1 MATSS
6 TLSTI
11 ANTSTATFDAWVNEI
26 YTALVTNCGLTHIS
40 ATMDTSQM
48 AVPSTTNWNNTT
60 QTSFGYYMLTFN
72 DASGQGPLVTGA
84 TNPLVQVQG
93 GSGYDGGGSATFSS
107 VALAG
112 GSGTGAFASVV
123 VASGAITSVTPVV
136 GGNNFNLGDQMLITS
151 ANMVAAGASGGGT
164 GASAFVPQLTS
175 AASPVLIKMEF
186 GNAQFAGGTSPQ
198 IWLTVGSSWGGAGTI
213 SSAQNGAVTPR
224 SALLVGNA
232 APISA
237 TQAYVSRYMYN
248 STYGSLLLNFKQGG
262 VTNSALGS
270 ALIYRHTGT
279 NGFPISNG
287 VTVLTAYVVALAG
300 GGNANNGAAIHISY
314 TANNVLP
321 TSFVAAD
328 CIGWLSIQNI
338 FPGNNAFTLENGTV
352 FVFPTYTVDPVF
364 RYSNMNVIGALAD
377 IPLNATVSCDVIG
390 TASLTYIQIGAPF
403 AVSGNFAGQSQIIY
417 GVMALWQ

>member
-6 TLSTI
+6 TLSTL
-11 ANTSTATFDAWVNEI
+11 AHTSTAIFDAWVNEI

-48 AVPSTTNWNNTT
+48 AVPCVSNWNNTT
-60 QTSFGYYMLTFN
+60 QNSLGYYLFTFN
-72 DASGQGPLVTGA
+72 DALGQGPLVTGA

-123 VASGAITSVTPVV
+123 VAAGVITSVTPVV
-136 GGNNFNLGDQMLITS
+136 GGANFNLGDQMIITS

-175 AASPVLIKMEF
+175 AASPVLMKMEYGT
-186 GNAQFAGGTSPQ
+186 GNFAGGNAPQ

-213 SSAQNGAVTPR
+213 AAAVNGAVTTR
-224 SALLVGNA
+224 SALLNA
-232 APISA
+232 SA
-237 TQAYVSRYMYN
+237 NPLSASQAYVSRYVYN
-248 STYGSLLLNFKQGG
+248 STYGSLLLNFKQGA
-262 VTNSALGS
+262 VLNSAYGTVM
-270 ALIYRHTGT
+270 IYRHTGV

-287 VTVLTAYVVALAG
+287 VTVLTNFVVALTPG
-300 GGNANNGAAIHISY
+300 TFSNNGAALYISY
-314 TANNVLP
+314 TTNSILP
-321 TSFVAAD
+321 AVATAVNA
-328 CIGWLSIQNI
+328 IGWLSVQAIL
-338 FPGNNAFTLENGTV
+338 PGNQSFTLENGTV
-352 FVFPTYTVDPVF
+352 FVFPTFTVDPVF

-390 TASLTYIQIGAPF
+390 TASLTYIQLGAPF
-403 AVSGNFAGQSQIIY
+403 GVGGEFAGSIQTVY